1 MVDAIGQADQPEIN
15 FPDKDRLILEN
26 QAFHG
31 ERASQLRS
39 GEDWKWLN
47 DFIFGA
53 IFDEAIMI
61 LRNAKTDEDR
71 IKAQQMFL
79 SVEKPKRQLDFLIS
93 QGDAARASLK
103 ELQTSTLVNSEEE
116 QNNG

>member
-1 MVDAIGQADQPEIN
+1 MSQADQPEVH
-15 FPDKDRLILEN
+15 FPDKDFSLLEK

-31 ERASQLRS
+31 DRAYAVRA

-71 IKAQQMFL
+71 LRAQQLFL

-103 ELQTSTLVNSEEE
+103 ELQSSTLDNPEEDKS
-116 QNNG
+116 NG